1 MRIDPRQI
9 EKAMK
14 KMGMQATPIE
24 AEEVIIKTAD
34 RDLVITNPQVT
45 RVDMMGQQTFQIAGD
60 VEERGR
66 EKFSE
71 DDIVL
76 VMQKTGA
83 SRADAKHALEKHGDI
98 ASAILSLKK

>member
-14 KMGMQATPIE
+14 KMGMQATQIE

-71 DDIVL
+71 DDISL

-83 SRADAKHALEKHGDI
+83 SRAAARQALDKHGDI
-98 ASAILSLKK
+98 AAAILSLKK